1 MRTPPLLTAVVV
13 AAGLA
18 TSGCGGDDQ
27 PEGGA
32 APDRAVCGVAGR
44 VLGVYT
50 AAVDAGDGAV
60 SQMASTWNDG
70 RDEVAALVPDIEE
83 DEVRRAAQTV
93 ADTPDAVNGAAGIL
107 PIGPWT
113 TLGVECNAALIDP
126 LDQQA
131 G

>member
-1 MRTPPLLTAVVV
+1 MRTLPLVTAVVV

-44 VLGVYT
+44 VLGIYT
-50 AAVDAGDGAV
+50 AVVDRGDGSAAR
-60 SQMASTWNDG
+60 MASTWNDG

-83 DEVRRAAQTV
+83 DEVRRAAQAV
-93 ADTPDAVNGAAGIL
+93 ADTPDAVNGIGATM
-107 PIGPWT
+107 PTGPWT
-113 TLGVECNAALIDP
+113 ALGAECSVARIDMR
-126 LDQQA
+126 DRQA